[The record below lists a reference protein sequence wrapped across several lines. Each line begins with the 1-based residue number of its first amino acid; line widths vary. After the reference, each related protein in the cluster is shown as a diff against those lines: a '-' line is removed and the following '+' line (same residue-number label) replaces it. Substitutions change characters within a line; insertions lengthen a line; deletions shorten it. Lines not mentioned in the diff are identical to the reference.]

1 MRVIEAPSPCL
12 SDGAFISLDFSHL
25 SIYQNVGHDLGSQ
38 AKGINK
44 SLTNFSGDFFAL
56 EDPELLAE
64 ALIGTPLDAESL
76 CEKMKSIRSERYI
89 VNLTSDQVVQL
100 LLQ

>member
-12 SDGAFISLDFSHL
+12 SDGALISLDFSHL

-44 SLTNFSGDFFAL
+44 GLYKVKLKEEITLTFTVLPNIDI
-56 EDPELLAE
+56 EVYP
-64 ALIGTPLDAESL
+64 
-76 CEKMKSIRSERYI
+76 MK
-89 VNLTSDQVVQL
+89 T
-100 LLQ
+100 

>member
-1 MRVIEAPSPCL
+1 LRVIEAPSPCL

-44 SLTNFSGDFFAL
+44 GLYKVKLKEEITLTFTVLPNIDI
-56 EDPELLAE
+56 EVYP
-64 ALIGTPLDAESL
+64 
-76 CEKMKSIRSERYI
+76 MK
-89 VNLTSDQVVQL
+89 T
-100 LLQ
+100 